1 MANKKILPTQ
11 EITLTRSWDDYKLS
25 VSDADF
31 SVSSTSSSV
40 TLKASGNGEGTD
52 QGVINTSYLCQ
63 VNLTN
68 YKTLGI
74 EFSGCY
80 VWDWGSIKMI
90 VGSNTS
96 SITKESSILSKE
108 GGVSNSGT
116 ATIDVSDLS
125 GNYYVGIRFSLSP
138 YSNNEHNPSG
148 KITISNMYLTEN
160 VYSITYK
167 PGSYSTGS
175 TYTASA
181 NIGSKITLR
190 GATYTRTGYTQTGWS
205 TSSTGTTKNYNLS
218 TAYSLSDGV
227 VLYPYW
233 ESSYVTISYNSN
245 GGTGTTDSQS
255 VIKGNNVTLKAN
267 NFTAPPATSPVHTIY
282 LKTENGGN
290 SVNGTATCYENK
302 FHSWG
307 LNSATGTSYQPG
319 SSYGPVN
326 SNTTFY
332 AKWSTNYELG
342 SSTKSSS
349 ESWGYQV
356 IFDVATNGG
365 SCSTAVLNS
374 KIYTHYDF
382 AGWLN
387 SDKTKLYPVGARVG
401 GAAAYTYYES
411 WTSRTENGSIK
422 LPAATKTYP
431 ASNTTTIYFNANS
444 GICNTSFMTSSATI
458 NHSFDGW
465 YNGNTRVGGANDN
478 FTPKQAL
485 TLVARFTSTT
495 QPFNKITLPTATKT
509 GYTFLGWST
518 NPNATSGIM
527 GQYEPQGGET
537 LYAIWRSKGTV
548 RISIDG
554 NMNKKAQVYIFHNGA
569 WHLAQPQTNY
579 NNQWKINGG

>member
-11 EITLTRSWDDYKLS
+11 EITLTKSWDDYKLT
-25 VSDADF
+25 VSDAGF
-31 SVSSTSSSV
+31 SVSPTSSSV

-80 VWDWGSIKMI
+80 VWDYGSIIMI

-96 SITKESSILSKE
+96 TITKQSSILSKE
-108 GGVSNSGT
+108 GGIANSGT
-116 ATIDVSDLS
+116 ATIDVSDLT

-167 PGSYSTGS
+167 PGSYATGS
-175 TYTASA
+175 TYTDSA

-190 GATYTRTGYTQTGWS
+190 GATYTRTNYTQKGWS
-205 TSSTGTTKNYNLS
+205 TAEAGTTKNYDLS
-218 TAYSLSDGV
+218 TAYSLSNGT

-233 ESSYVTISYNSN
+233 EYNYATVSYNAN
-245 GGTGTTDSQS
+245 GGKGTTDSQS
-255 VIKGNNVTLKAN
+255 VLKGNNVTLNAN
-267 NFTAPPATSPVHTIY
+267 GFTAPPATSPVHTIY
-282 LKTENGGN
+282 LKTENGGD

-307 LNSATGTSYQPG
+307 LNSATGTSYQP
-319 SSYGPVN
+319 STSYGPVN
-326 SNTTFY
+326 SDTTFY
-332 AKWSTNYELG
+332 AKWSTIYQLG
-342 SSTKSSS
+342 SSTKPSS

-356 IFDVATNGG
+356 IFDAVTNGG

-382 AGWLN
+382 AGWVHSN
-387 SDKTKLYPVGARVG
+387 NTYPVGTLIAGPV
-401 GAAAYTYYES
+401 AYTFYES
-411 WTSRTENGSIK
+411 WTPRTENGSIT

-431 ASNTTTIYFNANS
+431 SSISTNIYFNANG
-444 GICNTSFMTSSATI
+444 GICNTTSKQSSATLTY
-458 NHSFDGW
+458 NFDGW
-465 YNGNTRVGGANDN
+465 YNGNTRVGGTNDN
-478 FTPKQAL
+478 FAPNQVTTL
-485 TLVARFTSTT
+485 TARFTTITNS
-495 QPFNKITLPTATKT
+495 FNQITLPTPIRT
-509 GYTFLGWST
+509 GYKFLGWST
-518 NPNATSGIM
+518 NPNATSGVI
-527 GQYEPQGGET
+527 GQYEPRGGET
-537 LYAIWRSKGTV
+537 LYAIWKPNGTI

-554 NMNKKAQVYIFHNGA
+554 NMTKKVQAYIFHDGA
-569 WHLAQPQTNY
+569 WHLTQPQTNY
-579 NNQWKINGG
+579 NNNWRINGG